1 MPDED
6 ERTLEQVYRSAVIGL
21 YARLRSN
28 YDFIYQKFG
37 DDGIKLIAD
46 MSREYGLSIA
56 ARARNMLKSN
66 DLTSVARYLMRIFDT
81 VGRGKNGFSELVKVD
96 DFRVV
101 IKVSECPLHFNNPQM
116 CLAHTTM
123 EKTVV
128 EELNPDLTY
137 RIGKSIPAGDSYCEH
152 IIEIRSS
159 EDKFTTLASAA
170 IKDGSK
176 AKWR

>member
-1 MPDED
+1 MPEKDN
-6 ERTLEQVYRSAVIGL
+6 RTVEQLYRSAVSGL

-28 YDFIYQKFG
+28 YDFIYRKFG
-37 DDGIKLIAD
+37 NEGIKLIAD

-56 ARARNMLKSN
+56 ARARNRLQSN
-66 DLTSVARYLMRIFDT
+66 DLDSVAGYLLRIFTT
-81 VGRGKNGFSELVKVD
+81 VSRGKDDLTGLVKAGD
-96 DFRVV
+96 SRIV
-101 IKVSECPLHFNNPQM
+101 IKAKECPLHFTNVGM

-159 EDKFTTLASAA
+159 
-170 IKDGSK
+170 GV
-176 AKWR
+176 